1 MNAKRVL
8 IVGGGVSGL
17 AAANRL
23 GDAGLAAVIIE
34 GRSRLGGRIHTVDVA
49 GTDTPFRP

>member
-1 MNAKRVL
+1 VL

-23 GDAGLAAVIIE
+23 GDAGIAAVGSRALKPGIST
-34 GRSRLGGRIHTVDVA
+34 RSRYRCNDEPA
-49 GTDTPFRP
+49 PPNPQP

>member
-1 MNAKRVL
+1 VNAKRVI

-23 GDAGLAAVIIE
+23 GDAGIAAVIIE
-34 GRSRLGGRIHTVDVA
+34 GREVWD
-49 GTDTPFRP
+49 